1 MAHEVLTVTTGDGDR
16 PRPEDLQELVLR
28 RLAELGDDSGPMS
41 AREAV
46 KAAEGRVSYEL
57 VRMIARGVH
66 GGAITDRVAEGLALT
81 LRVPV
86 ERVYRAAGSPTPG
99 SRWDWPERFVKI
111 PGPQRQIVEDVA
123 SAMLEMYDRGYRAGR
138 GEG

>member
-1 MAHEVLTVTTGDGDR
+1 MAIEVFPVTTNGDPAR
-16 PRPEDLQELVLR
+16 REDLQELVLR
-28 RLAELGDDSGPMS
+28 RLAELGDSSGPMS

-46 KAAEGRVSYEL
+46 RAANGMVSYEL

-66 GGAITDRVAEGLALT
+66 GGGVTDRVAEGLALT

-86 ERVYRAAGSPTPG
+86 ERVYRAAGIPTPG
-99 SRWDWPERFVKI
+99 TVWEWPARFSRVPNHMR
-111 PGPQRQIVEDVA
+111 PIVEDVA
-123 SAMLEMYDRGYRAGR
+123 SSLLEMYDRGYRDGR